1 MRVTK
6 SMPQSINGP
15 SRWLRLLR
23 PRITP
28 RRRYSGPTG
37 PLPQSTRNLKP
48 SPGESWNPAVNL
60 QGSRMDKQDQA
71 TTRDLILD
79 TAERLFA
86 EKGLDATSVRDIT
99 GAAGVNLGAITYH
112 FGTKQK
118 LIEAMFIRHFGP
130 FVQRTLKM
138 IEEVEQKAGQKPARI
153 EDLLEA
159 LMRPIFEG
167 SFSAGKRNVPF
178 MRLVGRCQS
187 EPSPEIQRLTRSQMQ
202 PVFSRFMTA
211 VRRVLPELPGEELFW
226 RIQLVTGAMHRAL
239 LLLSREDLTIPKD
252 LKRLNSEGFLR
263 RMVAFGAAGLRA
275 PHTP

>member
-71 TTRDLILD
+71 TTKDLILD

-112 FGTKQK
+112 FGTKQNLVAAMFNRRFAPFVQHTIK
-118 LIEAMFIRHFGP
+118 LIEEAELNP
-130 FVQRTLKM
+130 S
-138 IEEVEQKAGQKPARI
+138 QKPARI
-153 EDLLEA
+153 EALLEA
-159 LMRPIFEG
+159 LMRPMVEG
-167 SFSAGKRNVPF
+167 NFCAGRRNIPF
-178 MRLVGRCQS
+178 MRLMGRCQS
-187 EPSPEIQRLTRSQMQ
+187 EPSPAIQRLIRSHMQ
-202 PVFSRFMTA
+202 PVFSRFASA
-211 VRRVLPELPGEELFW
+211 VF
-226 RIQLVTGAMHRAL
+226 RA
-239 LLLSREDLTIPKD
+239 
-252 LKRLNSEGFLR
+252 
-263 RMVAFGAAGLRA
+263 
-275 PHTP
+275 